1 MLTNW
6 RYKLKGTIRWCLNW
20 KNGWVGFGDW
30 IIRWNTQWLD
40 NTDYDLFAI
49 IKMKRKNAD

>member
-1 MLTNW
+1 M
-6 RYKLKGTIRWCLNW
+6 RYKLKGNVRWCLNW
-20 KNGWVGFGDW
+20 KNGWVAFGDW

-49 IKMKRKNAD
+49 IKMKRKITA

>member
-1 MLTNW
+1 MW
-6 RYKLKGTIRWCLNW
+6 RYKLKGTVRWCLNW
-20 KNGWVGFGDW
+20 KNGWIAFGDW

-49 IKMKRKNAD
+49 IKMKRKI